1 LAAEGIEIDY
11 LRIRGFP
18 FSQAVEQF
26 LEDHGTVIVIEQN
39 RDEQLKNLIL
49 LETSCAKEKLQSVRY
64 YGGQPL
70 SKVHVIEGVTPFLT
84 REPMEVSQ

>member
-1 LAAEGIEIDY
+1 MASEGVEVDY

-18 FSQAVEQF
+18 FNKTVEEF
-26 LEDHGTVIVIEQN
+26 LESHKTVIVIEQI
-39 RDEQLKNLIL
+39 RDEQLKNLLL

-70 SKVHVIEGVTPFLT
+70 SKEHVIEGVAPFIT
-84 REPMEVSQ
+84 HESVEVSQ